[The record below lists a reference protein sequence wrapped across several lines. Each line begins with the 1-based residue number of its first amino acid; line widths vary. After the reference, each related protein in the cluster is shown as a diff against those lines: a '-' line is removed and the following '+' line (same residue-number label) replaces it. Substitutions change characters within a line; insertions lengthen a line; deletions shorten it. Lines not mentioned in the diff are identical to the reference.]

1 MSAEPAPQSPE
12 TPPRRSNRRW
22 VLPVVVILLLVVG
35 ALAAWI
41 TWLLGPT
48 GASAIV
54 EIPEGAGAVSVGRI
68 LEENGLVRSG
78 RAFALYASWKG
89 AAARLQSGYYKL
101 EGHGVPALLND
112 LTGGQAP
119 VMVQLT
125 FPEGWR
131 AVDYAER
138 LTAAGFDGAG
148 FLEIVRHPPAEWIP
162 TYIEGPTLEGYL
174 FPDTYSLPKGAD
186 PAVIV
191 TVMLRRFDREV
202 TPERTEAA
210 RALHLTIHGWVTLA
224 SIVQAEAGSA
234 AEMPAIAG
242 VFLNRLDAG
251 MPLQSDPTVAYA
263 LGKKLPELDRYAGD
277 FDVDSPYNTYKH
289 TGLPPG
295 PIDNPG
301 LEALLAVLKPER
313 RGPEGLPYLYFF
325 HARGKLYLSSTFSE
339 HLRKLNRYYY

>member
-1 MSAEPAPQSPE
+1 MSSEA
-12 TPPRRSNRRW
+12 PPRPRRRRIW
-22 VLPVVVILLLVVG
+22 IW
-35 ALAAWI
+35 ALAALLLLAAGAAAWI
-41 TWLLGPT
+41 QWLLGPT

-54 EIPEGAGAVSVGRI
+54 EIPEGAGAQAVGRV
-68 LEENGLVRSG
+68 LETNGLVRSG
-78 RAFALYASWKG
+78 RAFALYARWKG

-101 EGHGVPALLND
+101 EGRGVPRLVED
-112 LTGGQAP
+112 LTGGRAP
-119 VMVQLT
+119 VMVRLV

-138 LTAAGFDGAG
+138 LEAAGFDGAG
-148 FLEIVRHPPAEWIP
+148 FLSIVRNPPAEWTP
-162 TYIEGPTLEGYL
+162 TYVEGPTLEGYL
-174 FPDTYSLPKGAD
+174 FPDTYDLPKGAD
-186 PAVIV
+186 PAVVV

-202 TPERTEAA
+202 TPERVRAA
-210 RALHLTIHGWVTLA
+210 AALKLSIHGWVTLA

-289 TGLPPG
+289 PGLPPG

-301 LEALLAVLKPER
+301 LEALLAVLNPQR
-313 RGPEGLPYLYFF
+313 SDANGLPYFYFF
-325 HARGKLYLSSTFSE
+325 HAGGRLYLSSTFNE

>member
-1 MSAEPAPQSPE
+1 MSSEA
-12 TPPRRSNRRW
+12 PPRPRRRRIW
-22 VLPVVVILLLVVG
+22 IW
-35 ALAAWI
+35 ALAALLLLAAGAAAWI
-41 TWLLGPT
+41 QWLLGPT

-54 EIPEGAGAVSVGRI
+54 EIPEGAGAQAVGRI
-68 LEENGLVRSG
+68 LETNGLVRSG
-78 RAFALYASWKG
+78 RAFALYARWKG

-101 EGHGVPALLND
+101 EGRGVPRLVED
-112 LTGGQAP
+112 LTGGRAP
-119 VMVQLT
+119 VMVRLV

-138 LTAAGFDGAG
+138 LEAAGFDGAG
-148 FLEIVRHPPAEWIP
+148 FLSIVRNPPAEWTP
-162 TYIEGPTLEGYL
+162 AYVEGPTLEGYL
-174 FPDTYSLPKGAD
+174 FPDTYDLPKGAD
-186 PAVIV
+186 PAVVV

-202 TPERTEAA
+202 TPERVRAA
-210 RALHLTIHGWVTLA
+210 AALKLSIHGWVTLA

-289 TGLPPG
+289 PGLPPG

-301 LEALLAVLKPER
+301 LEALLAVLNPQR
-313 RGPEGLPYLYFF
+313 SNANGLPYFYFF
-325 HARGKLYLSSTFSE
+325 HAGGRLYLSSTFNE

>member
-1 MSAEPAPQSPE
+1 MSSEA
-12 TPPRRSNRRW
+12 PPRPRRRRIW
-22 VLPVVVILLLVVG
+22 IW
-35 ALAAWI
+35 ALAALLLLAAGAAAWI
-41 TWLLGPT
+41 HWLLGPT

-54 EIPEGAGAVSVGRI
+54 EIPEGAGAQAVGHI
-68 LEENGLVRSG
+68 LETNGLVRSG
-78 RAFALYASWKG
+78 RAFALYARWKG

-101 EGHGVPALLND
+101 EGRGVPRLVED
-112 LTGGQAP
+112 LTGGRAP
-119 VMVQLT
+119 VMVRLV

-138 LTAAGFDGAG
+138 LEAAGFDGAG
-148 FLEIVRHPPAEWIP
+148 FLAIVRNPPAEWTP
-162 TYIEGPTLEGYL
+162 AYVEGPTLEGYL
-174 FPDTYSLPKGAD
+174 FPDTYDLPKGAD
-186 PAVIV
+186 PAVVV

-202 TPERTEAA
+202 TPERVRAAEA
-210 RALHLTIHGWVTLA
+210 LKLSIHGWVTLA

-289 TGLPPG
+289 PGLPPG

-301 LEALLAVLKPER
+301 LEALLAVLNPQR
-313 RGPEGLPYLYFF
+313 SDANGLPYFYFF
-325 HARGKLYLSSTFSE
+325 HAGGRLYLSSTFNE

>member
-1 MSAEPAPQSPE
+1 MSSEA
-12 TPPRRSNRRW
+12 PPRPRRRRIW
-22 VLPVVVILLLVVG
+22 IW
-35 ALAAWI
+35 ALAALLLLAAGAAAWI
-41 TWLLGPT
+41 QWLLGPT

-54 EIPEGAGAVSVGRI
+54 EIPEGAGAQAVGRI
-68 LEENGLVRSG
+68 LETNGLVRSG
-78 RAFALYASWKG
+78 RAFALYARWKG

-101 EGHGVPALLND
+101 EGRGVPRLVED
-112 LTGGQAP
+112 LTGGRAP
-119 VMVQLT
+119 VMVRLV

-138 LTAAGFDGAG
+138 LEEAGFDGAG
-148 FLEIVRHPPAEWIP
+148 FLSIVRNPPAEWTP
-162 TYIEGPTLEGYL
+162 AYVEGPTLEGYL
-174 FPDTYSLPKGAD
+174 FPDTYDLPKGAD
-186 PAVIV
+186 PAVVV

-202 TPERTEAA
+202 TPERVRAAEA
-210 RALHLTIHGWVTLA
+210 LKLSIHGWVTLA

-289 TGLPPG
+289 PGLPPG

-301 LEALLAVLKPER
+301 LEALLAVLNPQR
-313 RGPEGLPYLYFF
+313 SNANGLPYFYFF
-325 HARGKLYLSSTFSE
+325 HAGGRLYLSSTFNE

>member
-1 MSAEPAPQSPE
+1 MSSEA
-12 TPPRRSNRRW
+12 PPRPRRRRIW
-22 VLPVVVILLLVVG
+22 IW
-35 ALAAWI
+35 ALAALLLLAAGAAAWI
-41 TWLLGPT
+41 HWLLGPT

-54 EIPEGAGAVSVGRI
+54 EIPEGAGAQAVGRI
-68 LEENGLVRSG
+68 LETNGLVRSG
-78 RAFALYASWKG
+78 RAFALYARWKG

-101 EGHGVPALLND
+101 EGRGVPRLVED
-112 LTGGQAP
+112 LTGGRAP
-119 VMVQLT
+119 VMVRLV

-138 LTAAGFDGAG
+138 LEAAGFDGAG
-148 FLEIVRHPPAEWIP
+148 FLAIVRNPPAEWTP
-162 TYIEGPTLEGYL
+162 TYVEGPTLEGYL
-174 FPDTYSLPKGAD
+174 FPDTYDLPKGAD
-186 PAVIV
+186 PAVVV

-202 TPERTEAA
+202 TPERVRAAEA
-210 RALHLTIHGWVTLA
+210 LKLSIHGWVTLA

-289 TGLPPG
+289 PGLPPG

-301 LEALLAVLKPER
+301 LEALLAVLNPQR
-313 RGPEGLPYLYFF
+313 SDANGLPYFYFF
-325 HARGKLYLSSTFSE
+325 HAGGRLYLSSTFNE